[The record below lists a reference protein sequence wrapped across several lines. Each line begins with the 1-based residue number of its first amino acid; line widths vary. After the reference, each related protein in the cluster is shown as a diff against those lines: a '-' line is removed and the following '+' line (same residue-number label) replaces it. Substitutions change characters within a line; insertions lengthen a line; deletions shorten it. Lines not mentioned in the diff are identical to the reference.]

1 MKKNYLLFYIV
12 LMTATLFSNRI
23 QAANGNTTIV
33 HRSMISSKDS
43 IEMFVR
49 LYEIKS
55 MDISTLNSAEKSQL
69 KKEVKSIEKKMK
81 LSGGGLYISAGALI
95 IIILLLILFI

>member
-1 MKKNYLLFYIV
+1 MKKNNFIGFITLLSMLFVSSITNATITN
-12 LMTATLFSNRI
+12 TALPAK
-23 QAANGNTTIV
+23 Q
-33 HRSMISSKDS
+33 ISSKDS
-43 IEMFVR
+43 IMYLER

-55 MDISTLNSAEKSQL
+55 MDMSTLNSVEKNKL